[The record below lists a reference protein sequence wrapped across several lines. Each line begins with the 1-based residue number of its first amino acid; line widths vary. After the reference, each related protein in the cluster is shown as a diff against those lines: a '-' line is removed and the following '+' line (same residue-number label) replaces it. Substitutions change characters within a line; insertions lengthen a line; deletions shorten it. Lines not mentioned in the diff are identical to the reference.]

1 MTVQPE
7 SIILEIQYFAPVQ
20 YYCKLLSF
28 EKVIIEDSE
37 HYSKGSFRNRCII
50 AMSNGVHS
58 LSIPLASGKNQQADI
73 RDVRPDNSQPWQKNH
88 FRSIRTAYGSAP
100 FFEHY
105 EDRLQRI
112 FEKKYEFLFDLCL
125 DVQSEICNMLKLK
138 IEPVFSIEYKKS
150 YAEEKKLL
158 DFRNKISPKSCFDLS
173 WDAEFYPARY
183 AQIFEERNAFLPNLS
198 ILDLL
203 LCTGPEARYY
213 LNKSIVKP

>member
-50 AMSNGVHS
+50 AMSNGVHG

-105 EDRLQRI
+105 EDRLLRL

-125 DVQSEICNMLKLK
+125 DVQNEICSMLKLK
-138 IEPVFSIEYKKS
+138 IELVFSNEYKKS
-150 YAEEKKLL
+150 YADSDIL
-158 DFRNKISPKSCFDLS
+158 DFRNKISPKSCFNQS
-173 WDAEFYPARY
+173 WDIDFLPARY
-183 AQIFEERNAFLPNLS
+183 SQVFEEKNAFLPNLS
-198 ILDLL
+198 VLDLL
-203 LCTGPEARYY
+203 LCAGPEAKYY
-213 LNKSIVKP
+213 LNKSIDKS